1 MKINL
6 KVLNKQLKEIA
17 DKHQQI
23 DSYFWGDF
31 VRFYEEKSVKHR
43 TLIATFVR
51 VPTASRTRTTI
62 NLILTIADRSYRD
75 NRDLDDIQSDAVEI
89 LNDIITIINRSK
101 RWREFLT
108 QEVAPS
114 IDVFQERGGDMV
126 AGAFASINFNI
137 NNQSDICAIPIVD
150 YDFNE
155 SFTPFCQP
163 SIFLI
168 NGVEIDTVQS
178 GSSRNIR
185 VVNVDGS
192 ETGTFDGTNWVVEP
206 NACPDAEYNLINTD
220 NQDIEVGSIESG
232 ESKDIVAPDSNFVV
246 KNTNDDILQSGNIVS
261 GGGKEI
267 IAPDAEI
274 LVNGSSDFPAIPSGG
289 SENIMVENTQGSAV
303 GAFDSDSNSW
313 VIPDSNYTV
322 IDQRGVNYGS
332 GSIPSGATQNINII
346 NPRRLNFKV
355 RVGKQ
360 AIDSFT
366 VEDNSTGVFTN
377 IDVGGLTN
385 VVIQVNS
392 TVVTAPITL
401 VLNDVVEID
410 FDTATADTVINFTE

>member
-1 MKINL
+1 
-6 KVLNKQLKEIA
+6 
-17 DKHQQI
+17 
-23 DSYFWGDF
+23 
-31 VRFYEEKSVKHR
+31 
-43 TLIATFVR
+43 
-51 VPTASRTRTTI
+51 
-62 NLILTIADRSYRD
+62 
-75 NRDLDDIQSDAVEI
+75 
-89 LNDIITIINRSK
+89 
-101 RWREFLT
+101 
-108 QEVAPS
+108 
-114 IDVFQERGGDMV
+114 MV

-168 NGVEIDTVQS
+168 NGVEITTVQS
-178 GSSRNIR
+178 GSSRNIK

-192 ETGTFDGTNWVVEP
+192 ETGTFDGTDWVVEP
-206 NACPDAEYNLINTD
+206 NACPDAEYRLINTD
-220 NQDIEVGSIESG
+220 DEELKVGSIESG
-232 ESKDIVAPDSNFVV
+232 ESKDIVAPDSNFAV
-246 KNTNDDILQSGNIVS
+246 KNTNDNILQSGNIVS

-303 GAFDSDSNSW
+303 GAFDNDSNSW

-332 GSIPSGATQNINII
+332 GSIPSGASENINILVL
-346 NPRRLNFKV
+346 RELNITYKEDDD
-355 RVGKQ
+355 K
-360 AIDSFT
+360 IEFT
-366 VEDNSTGVFTN
+366 VFSGSEGVYAT
-377 IDVGGLTN
+377 IDTTGLTN
-385 VVIQVNS
+385 VVIEINS

-401 VLNDVVEID
+401 DVNDEVEIS
-410 FDTATADTVINFTE
+410 FGPASADGVITFEE